1 MVVIPKLPHKKYCP
15 VRCLL
20 NYINQRNAVIPNQTV
35 SNNLPLLLTEHLWIP
50 GSSRADKTQP
60 RFYMKSRF
68 SRDTTAAIKML
79 AAHNPVIS
87 NVTATLKSHSLRAGI
102 PTALQQFKNLP
113 ESLQQSIGKF
123 T

>member
-20 NYINQRNAVIPNQTV
+20 HYINHRNAVITNQTV
-35 SNNLPLLLTEHLWIP
+35 SNNLPLLLTEHLWNQ
-50 GSSRADKTQP
+50 GSYRADKTQP
-60 RFYMKSRF
+60 SFYTKNRF

-79 AAHNPVIS
+79 AAHNPAIS
-87 NVTATLKSHSLRAGI
+87 NVTATLKNHSLRAGI